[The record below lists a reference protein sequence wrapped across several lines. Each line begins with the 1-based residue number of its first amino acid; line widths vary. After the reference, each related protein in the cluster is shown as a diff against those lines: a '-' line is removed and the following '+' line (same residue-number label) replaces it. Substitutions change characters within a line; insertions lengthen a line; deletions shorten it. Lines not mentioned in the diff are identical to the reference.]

1 MRGAAVIVSPVPGRA
16 TRDAR
21 DADVVVVGAGV
32 AGLEA
37 ARRLVK
43 ARLSVLVLEA
53 RPRIGGRVDTL
64 RLPGWPAPVEA
75 GAEFVHGRPPNLM
88 RALADAGARLGGHP
102 QRHERARRGGVGA
115 AEKAWMQVQSVIDDL
130 PNEDVAVMDVL
141 RRPAFARRLSPAA
154 RAMMIGFVEGFNAGD
169 ATRMSARGLIEQA
182 EATEAEGGGATHRV
196 LDGYDRLLHYLAAPL
211 ARRAGALRL
220 STIVTDVRWGGAG
233 VEVVSRGAL
242 GGASSRARARAALIT
257 LPLGVLQ
264 APRSAAGAVR
274 FAPALP
280 RTKRSAIER
289 LAMGTVVK
297 IVLRLRQPV
306 GTGVFAPFG
315 RDMSFV
321 HLGRAPVP
329 TWWVPRPFPPTMLVG
344 WIAGRRADAFAARFR
359 TPEARLRAALGGL
372 ARAVGASPGAV
383 TAAVE
388 DVRVFDWGADPFA
401 RGAYSWI
408 PVGGLDAPAALAAPI
423 AGRLFFAGEA
433 TDTIGDP
440 GTVHG
445 AMTTGT
451 RAAAEIAAALRG

>member
-1 MRGAAVIVSPVPGRA
+1 MRGAAGIVSTVPGRA
-16 TRDAR
+16 SR
-21 DADVVVVGAGV
+21 DADVVVIGAGV

-37 ARRLVK
+37 ARRLLQ
-43 ARLSVLVLEA
+43 ARLRVVVVEA
-53 RPRIGGRVDTL
+53 RPRVGGRIDTL

-75 GAEFVHGRPPNLM
+75 GAEFVHGRPSNLM

-102 QRHERARRGGVGA
+102 QRHERTGRRGVAGA
-115 AEKAWMQVQSVIDDL
+115 QKVWAQVQAVIDDL

-141 RRPAFARRLSPAA
+141 RRPAFARRLSAAA
-154 RAMMIGFVEGFNAGD
+154 RTMMIAFIEGFNAAD
-169 ATRMSARGLIEQA
+169 ATRVSARGLIEQA
-182 EATEAEGGGATHRV
+182 QATEAEGGDTTHRV
-196 LDGYDRLLHYLAAPL
+196 RDGYDLLPHFLAKPL
-211 ARRAGALRL
+211 QHHPDALRL
-220 STIVTDVRWGGAG
+220 STIVTAVHWGRTG
-233 VEVVSRGAL
+233 VEVEARGAL
-242 GGASSRARARAALIT
+242 GGPPSRLRARAALVT

-264 APRSAAGAVR
+264 APRSAVGAVR
-274 FAPALP
+274 FVPALP

-297 IVLRLRQPV
+297 VVLRLRHPV

-321 HLGRAPVP
+321 HLGRAPVA

-344 WIAGRRADAFAARFR
+344 WIAGRRADAFAARHR

-372 ARAVGASPGAV
+372 AHALGTNAGAV

-388 DVRVFDWGADPFA
+388 DARVFDWGVDPFA

-408 PVGGLDAPAALAAPI
+408 PVGGLDAASVLAVPL

-433 TDTIGDP
+433 TDMVGDP

-451 RAAAEIAAALRG
+451 RAAAEIVAALRDAR